1 MKHKIKCIVLCV
13 LCLCWIGAVSFAQDD
28 PAPEEVPAPGPQ
40 FGFSLSLMFGHAS
53 FGENESGEVETYQ
66 KLGIFPDFSYG
77 DFGVGLDFY
86 LHYRFVEGDFEVRPE
101 DWVPAGDK
109 TILDIVLS
117 KIRYVRWAH
126 KGAPLYIKFGSI
138 DHNVLGN
145 GYIMGNYANT
155 LFLPGERI
163 FGLNFDLDGR
173 LFDFPLIGIET
184 MVANV
189 AALDVFGARFFVR
202 PLGLLDIQILN
213 LLELGTTFVMDR
225 DPFKYVDNAYINT
238 LGFSP
243 DEEYYINAFG
253 IDVKQPI
260 LTQPPFTFA
269 VFGDVVWLDDFDAIG
284 GMVGFGGKIIDIFT
298 YIAQLRIN
306 GENFIPVYF
315 DHTYDLSR
323 ADKYSLVKKG
333 TIESYLGWYAGI
345 GAEFANILFFQISL
359 EGPFTQ
365 VDEDYIK
372 YPHLKAM
379 LTLGQG
385 LVPGLSIDMIYD
397 KAMVGSKEG
406 FFEDLFNPEDALTT
420 IKINYAIGPA
430 IITLF
435 YEIRYVPDAGQ
446 GDDKW
451 HITSGLE
458 CALTL
463 PL

>member
-1 MKHKIKCIVLCV
+1 
-13 LCLCWIGAVSFAQDD
+13 
-28 PAPEEVPAPGPQ
+28 
-40 FGFSLSLMFGHAS
+40 
-53 FGENESGEVETYQ
+53 
-66 KLGIFPDFSYG
+66 
-77 DFGVGLDFY
+77 
-86 LHYRFVEGDFEVRPE
+86 
-101 DWVPAGDK
+101 
-109 TILDIVLS
+109 
-117 KIRYVRWAH
+117 
-126 KGAPLYIKFGSI
+126 
-138 DHNVLGN
+138 
-145 GYIMGNYANT
+145 
-155 LFLPGERI
+155 
-163 FGLNFDLDGR
+163 
-173 LFDFPLIGIET
+173 
-184 MVANV
+184 
-189 AALDVFGARFFVR
+189 VR